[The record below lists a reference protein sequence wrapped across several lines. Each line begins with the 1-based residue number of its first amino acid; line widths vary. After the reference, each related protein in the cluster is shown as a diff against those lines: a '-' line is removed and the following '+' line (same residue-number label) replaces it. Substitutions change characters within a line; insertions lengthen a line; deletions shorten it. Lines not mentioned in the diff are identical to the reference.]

1 MSYFDELG
9 GEAPLRAIIDDFVR
23 RITSDMMIGFFFAG
37 VDPARLARLEFEHAA
52 ELLGGPFAYSGRD
65 LRTAHKRHPIMGG
78 QFDRRRQILR
88 NTLAAH
94 GVPEHIREAW
104 IAHQEALRAQV
115 TQDPEGQ
122 CTAPAAK
129 EKP

>member
-1 MSYFDELG
+1 MSHFDELG
-9 GEAPLRAIIDDFVR
+9 GEAPLRAIIDD
-23 RITSDMMIGFFFAG
+23 MMIGFFFAG
-37 VDPARLARLEFEHAA
+37 VDPTRLTRFEFEHAA
-52 ELLGGPFAYSGRD
+52 ELLGGPFAYTGRD

-88 NTLAAH
+88 NTLVAH

-104 IAHQEALRAQV
+104 LAHQEALRDQV

-122 CTAPAAK
+122 CVAPVTK
-129 EKP
+129 GKP